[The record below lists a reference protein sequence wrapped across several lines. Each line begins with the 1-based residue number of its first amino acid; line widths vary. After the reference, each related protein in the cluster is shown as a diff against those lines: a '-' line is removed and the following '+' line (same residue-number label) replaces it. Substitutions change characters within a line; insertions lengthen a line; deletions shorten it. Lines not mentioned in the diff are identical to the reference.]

1 LHGLTAELAVSP
13 LEHLRF
19 KERRQHAHQE
29 RKKAM
34 TKLNKELEE
43 LLEEADQQKPS
54 RLVEARTMEVQAA
67 EERIAEQQRAQGYV
81 QSDHPSNSLLLTAAN
96 AGLMVLAV
104 MANKNLRSPEKMTA
118 IEAIMCNDL
127 VLEPRITEENP
138 SIWRDIGANRNSMAR
153 FNTPLMGRNTL
164 RFLDRRSV
172 APFELIKRINQ
183 LPEEVKKGFWELTVA
198 ERAEITT
205 LPSVIEAIRSYNRE
219 HGGEEE

>member
-1 LHGLTAELAVSP
+1 
-13 LEHLRF
+13 
-19 KERRQHAHQE
+19 
-29 RKKAM
+29 M

-43 LLEEADQQKPS
+43 LLEEADHQKPS
-54 RLVEARTMEVQAA
+54 RLVPARTMEVQAA
-67 EERIAEQQRAQGYV
+67 EERIAERQRAQGYV
-81 QSDHPSNSLLLTAAN
+81 QSDPPSNSLLLTAAN

-127 VLEPRITEENP
+127 VLEPRITEKNP

-164 RFLDRRSV
+164 RFLDKRSV

-198 ERAEITT
+198 ERGEITT
-205 LPSVIEAIRSYNRE
+205 LPSVIEAIRSYNRAN
-219 HGGEEE
+219 GGEEE